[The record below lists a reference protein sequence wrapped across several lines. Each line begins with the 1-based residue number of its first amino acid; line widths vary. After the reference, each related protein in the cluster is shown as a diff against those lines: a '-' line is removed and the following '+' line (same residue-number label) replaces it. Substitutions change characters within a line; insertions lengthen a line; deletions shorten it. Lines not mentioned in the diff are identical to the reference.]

1 MKWNSAMAFHKGP
14 VLITGEGV
22 GGGGG
27 NEKLDAKI
35 LLAY

>member
-1 MKWNSAMAFHKGP
+1 MKWNSAMAFHNYI
-14 VLITGEGV
+14 ITGEG

-27 NEKLDAKI
+27 KEKLDAKI